1 MKQEALIK
9 ALETHI
15 DTDSS
20 AHTPMMKQYLAI
32 KNDYPDT
39 FLFYRMGDF
48 YEMFYED
55 AQKASELLDITLTA
69 RGQSAGSPIPMAGI
83 PAHSVDQYLERLVR
97 MNLSVAICEQVGDP
111 GKSKGPVERKVIRV
125 VTPGTL
131 IEENLLEDRKE
142 NLTASVFV
150 SGNRAGI
157 ATLEISSGRFVGY
170 EVDTEGMLLNAIRRI
185 NPAEILASDDQTPFQ
200 DGTQVREVPS
210 WYYDPAR
217 TESVLCDLFQTKFL
231 DAFGCSQYPLAT
243 RAAGA
248 LILYVQDLHGSILPH
263 VSGIRYTQES
273 SLLSMDEVTRMNLE
287 IEIGH
292 DGKSHN
298 SLIRIFDGCSTS
310 MGARM
315 LRRWFNSPVTD
326 RTELRSRHDAVDWLL
341 EDHVFERIDVS
352 LKPVADIERI
362 LSRISM
368 KTARPRDLIGLRNTL
383 EVLPDLCR
391 TVEGSCSSLIKSL
404 QQDLAPRPD
413 IFELLKQA
421 ILDEPPSTIREGG
434 VLRDEYDRELGELR
448 HLQKESGDLLLEMEA
463 RERHDTGVT
472 ALRIRYN
479 RVHGYYI
486 EVPRSRQ
493 GGVPDH
499 YVRRQTIKNA
509 ERYVTE
515 ELKEF
520 EDRILG
526 AKGKALNREKWLYD
540 QLLEELIPH
549 IGPVM
554 LCARALA
561 CLDVLANFA
570 KKAGTLN
577 LSRPE
582 LVEESRI
589 EIVDGRHPV
598 VEQMIP
604 EKRFIS
610 NSTLLDDEIRMQL
623 ITGPNMGG
631 KSTYMRQI
639 AIIALLAHTGCFVPA
654 KVARIGF
661 IDRIFT
667 RIGAA
672 DDLAGGRSTF
682 MVEMTEMANILRNA
696 SENSLVIVDEIGR
709 GTSTFDGLALAWS
722 CARDLSER
730 IGSLTFFST
739 HYFELT
745 GLANDLLGVRNVHL
759 DAVEHGNGIVFMY
772 SVKDGP
778 ASQSYGLQVAR
789 LAGMPDHVIEDSR
802 LKLYSMEEDYV
813 EAADKDRDQ
822 TRLLPSTPPE
832 ERDVISR
839 IQSIT
844 VDDLSPRQALDL
856 VYELRKLLSD

>member
-9 ALETHI
+9 ALETRI

-32 KNDYPDT
+32 KGDYPDT

-55 AQKASELLDITLTA
+55 AHKASELLDITLTT

-131 IEENLLEDRKE
+131 IEESLLEDRKE

-150 SGNRAGI
+150 SGNRTGI

-170 EVDTEGMLLNAIRRI
+170 EVDTEGMLLNAIRCI

-217 TESVLCDLFQTKFL
+217 TENVLCDLFQTKFL

-248 LILYVQDLHGSILPH
+248 LVLYVQDLHGNALPH
-263 VSGIRYTQES
+263 VTGIRYTQES

-298 SLIRIFDGCSTS
+298 SLIRIFDGCSTP

-315 LRRWFNSPVTD
+315 LRRWFNSPITD
-326 RTELRSRHDAVDWLL
+326 RAELRSRHDAVDWLL
-341 EDHVFERIDVS
+341 EDHAFERIDAS
-352 LKPVADIERI
+352 LKPVADVERI

-391 TVEGSCSSLIKSL
+391 TVEDSPASLIKSL
-404 QQDLAPRPD
+404 QQDLVPRPD
-413 IFELLKQA
+413 VFELLKQA

-434 VLRDEYDRELGELR
+434 VLRDEYDQELGELR
-448 HLQKESGDLLLEMEA
+448 RLQKESGDLLLEMEA

-540 QLLEELIPH
+540 QLLDELIPH

-654 KVARIGF
+654 RAARIGF

-730 IGSLTFFST
+730 IGSLTLFST

-745 GLANDLLGVRNVHL
+745 GLANDLSGVRNVHL

-789 LAGMPDHVIEDSR
+789 LAGIPDHVIEDSR

-832 ERDVISR
+832 ERDVTSR
-839 IQSIT
+839 IRSIA